1 MTWREHC
8 APIIHEVLER
18 TRGMSEKEIK
28 AALHAAYPFGE
39 RNYHP
44 YKIWLSEIKKQRK
57 KRTVKQQPKQIQLL

>member
-18 TRGMSEKEIK
+18 TKDLPEKDIK
-28 AALHAAYPFGE
+28 AALKSAYPFGE
-39 RNYHP
+39 KLHHP

-57 KRTVKQQPKQIQLL
+57 QRTVKKQPNQLQLI